1 MITLQWLSTF
11 LTMKIP
17 ERDFYFEMLDMLKN
31 NLF

>member
-1 MITLQWLSTF
+1 MITLQWLSTC

-17 ERDFYFEMLDMLKN
+17 ERDFYFEMLDTLKS